1 MGTLKFMKICHK
13 NSLNKIISN
22 SLTTVRIS
30 PLKHLMTNTIIKASM
45 DSDITNKEIPE
56 NEMYNLFEEL
66 LDKYNVKFNV
76 GDRVVG
82 TVVSMDKKFVYVD
95 MGLKDYALLPREEV
109 SLTGQRAE
117 DILPI
122 GESREFLV
130 MRKSKREVQP
140 FVSLKAFE
148 IEVAW
153 ERARQRLLTEEIENA
168 LVVESTKGGYR
179 VDLGGFKS
187 FLPV

>member
-56 NEMYNLFEEL
+56 NEMYTLFEEL
-66 LDKYNVKFNV
+66 LDKYDVKFDV

-109 SLTGQRAE
+109 SLSGEAAE

-130 MRKSKREVQP
+130 MRKSKREIQP
-140 FVSLKAFE
+140 LVSLKAFE

-153 ERARQRLLTEEIENA
+153 ERVRQQLHNGEIQDAFVTEA
-168 LVVESTKGGYR
+168 TKGGYR
-179 VDLGGFKS
+179 VDIG
-187 FLPV
+187 